1 VTDQESFNPDGT
13 ESILRNATVKLQG
26 GRTGDIESSCT
37 SLSVDGYCILP
48 LGLYIFHSPYHP
60 FVLSLSFFFLSLS
73 FFFLS
78 LSFFFLSLSLSLFR
92 SLSLS
97 LSFSLSL
104 SLSLSLFLPL
114 SLPLS
119 ISLSPFLSLSLSL
132 SFFLSLRQF

>member
-78 LSFFFLSLSLSLFR
+78 LSFFFLSLSLSF
-92 SLSLS
+92 SFSI
-97 LSFSLSL
+97 SFSLSL
-104 SLSLSLFLPL
+104 SLSLSL
-114 SLPLS
+114 
-119 ISLSPFLSLSLSL
+119 SPSLSLSLSL